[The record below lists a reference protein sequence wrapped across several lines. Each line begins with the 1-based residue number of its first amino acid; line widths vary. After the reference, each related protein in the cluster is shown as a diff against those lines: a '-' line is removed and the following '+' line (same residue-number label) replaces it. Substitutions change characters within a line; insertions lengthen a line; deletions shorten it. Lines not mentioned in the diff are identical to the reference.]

1 MDHVIG
7 SAVELLLDGSE
18 VHGILDDVKVILV
31 TQCHGVDSGC
41 KDPAVFVSLQTPE
54 DITVLAL

>member
-18 VHGILDDVKVILV
+18 VHEIFDDVKVILV
-31 TQCHGVDSGC
+31 TQCHGVDSGR